1 MKKAPSK
8 IVLTLK
14 SFPLNLSIQSR
25 NVTQPAKTDVS
36 ETIFKTTIAA
46 IDKLLQIEGRI
57 ETQRNYYVRYIC
69 KKPQGL
75 LCNSAKFARPWY
87 C

>member
-1 MKKAPSK
+1 MPSK
-8 IVLTLK
+8 IVLILK
-14 SFPLNLSIQSR
+14 SFPLNLSIKSR
-25 NVTQPAKTDVS
+25 NVTQPAKAHAS
-36 ETIFKTTIAA
+36 ETIFKITIAA

-57 ETQRNYYVRYIC
+57 ETQRTYYVRYTF

-75 LCNSAKFARPWY
+75 KCNSAKFARPWY